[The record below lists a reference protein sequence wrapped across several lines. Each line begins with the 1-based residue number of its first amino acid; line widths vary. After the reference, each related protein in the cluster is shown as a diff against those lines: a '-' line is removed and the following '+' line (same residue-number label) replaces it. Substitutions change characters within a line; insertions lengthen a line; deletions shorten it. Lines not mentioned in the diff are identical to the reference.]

1 MYTTWMPGDEIRF
14 AWTLVPRCQ
23 RPDMPLRHEAD
34 GVLHDDQK
42 HGRVRVWWGSG
53 GRMKGSGLDRG

>member
-1 MYTTWMPGDEIRF
+1 
-14 AWTLVPRCQ
+14 
-23 RPDMPLRHEAD
+23 MPLRHEAD